1 MSALTALIKRNI
13 KLYFKDKGRFL
24 TSLITPLILLML
36 YATFLSSVFE
46 DIFRD
51 ALTSFGASV
60 PDSLIGGCVGGEL
73 VSSLLAVCCVTV
85 AFCSN
90 MLSVQDKV
98 TGARNDLTISPVKK
112 GTLALGYYIATLI
125 STLLICLAAVGIC
138 LLYLAKTGWYLTVGD
153 IGFLILDVF
162 LLVMFGTA
170 LSSIINYFLSTQG
183 QISAVG
189 TIISAGYG
197 FLCGAYMPISQFSS
211 GLQKVLSFLPGTYG
225 TSLLRNHAL
234 RGVFEEMDN
243 LGFPAEVVEEIKD
256 SIDCNLYFFGD
267 KVALSTMFL
276 ILGGA
281 VAVLVGVYVLLNVIR
296 KQGKKS
302 K

>member
-13 KLYFKDKGRFL
+13 KLYFKDKGMFL
-24 TSLITPLILLML
+24 TSLITPLILLVL

-281 VAVLVGVYVLLNVIR
+281 VAMLVGVYVLLNVIR